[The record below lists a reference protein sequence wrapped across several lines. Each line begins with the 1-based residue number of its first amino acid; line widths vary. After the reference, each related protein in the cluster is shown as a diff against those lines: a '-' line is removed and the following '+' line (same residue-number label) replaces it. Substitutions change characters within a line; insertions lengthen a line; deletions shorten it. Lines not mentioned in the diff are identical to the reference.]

1 MLNAIDKVVPRVA
14 THFVGLSWKS
24 CHIELEFK
32 PKYWS
37 PLFDGNTLLVRFDK
51 EELHGVTPHQISVVG
66 LHIVDAA
73 LPSVDIN
80 LFNSFGIVDFRI
92 EIFYFFPGYSV
103 RYSDLK
109 LCILHDHR
117 VRQY

>member
-1 MLNAIDKVVPRVA
+1 MLNAIDKVVPTVT

-66 LHIVDAA
+66 LHMVGAP

-80 LFNSFGIVDFRI
+80 LFNGFRMVDFRVK
-92 EIFYFFPGYSV
+92 IFDFFPGYSV

-109 LCILHDHR
+109 LCVLQEEKR
-117 VRQY
+117 KY